1 MAEIISEPGMSI
13 ASASIARQGE
23 KAARSQRAVAL
34 RPAIRLVNSL
44 VLALLTI
51 IVTEWLA
58 RGTLIDVSDY
68 LLSPARPGMVAVLA
82 LFLLFIAA
90 DALFGRAYQ
99 SALILVP
106 LAILPAFL
114 SMQKQQYLSDPLYP
128 SDMLFGRQI
137 GELVPVMFAARPFAS
152 IGLVLGTLAALG
164 LLGYLLVLGRRHF
177 PQLSASSKLFRLIV
191 SLPLIG
197 GFLSLMDP
205 NSFSYVR
212 DRLNIVPMMW
222 DQQENYRHNG
232 FLLAFAFNVPM
243 ANVQAP
249 QGYGADVITDIAPER
264 LPATFFGG
272 RNADVIMVMSESLWD
287 PTRLNNAAL
296 SPDPMP
302 TIRANSSGNLFS
314 PEFGG
319 MTANVEFEALTG
331 FSNAFLPYGS
341 IPYQQYV
348 RRPLPSLATF
358 FASKGYTTRAFHPF
372 QSWFWNRANV
382 YQSLGFQ
389 SFMSEENMPVMDK
402 RGLFTSD
409 DALTKEIIRSADQ
422 TKEPFFFF
430 AVTLQGHGPY
440 EKNRYAKNTID
451 VQSASLAPEN
461 RDSLATYAQ
470 GVREADSSLKALM
483 DWAKKRRR
491 ETIIVLFGDHLP
503 PLGNVYT
510 ETGYMPDVVATRKAS
525 VGVMKREHETPLV
538 VWSSKRGVQKDL
550 GSVSPS
556 QLPYY
561 VVRLAGY
568 RHAFY
573 TGVLGRLHERYAV
586 VDRHQLIERN
596 DRPRPDW
603 ATSGAPIDPLIRD
616 YRYLQHDQMFGEG
629 FGTERFFPEQAERLD
644 APAS

>member
-1 MAEIISEPGMSI
+1 MPVANSVLSQEG
-13 ASASIARQGE
+13 
-23 KAARSQRAVAL
+23 AAPRERTAAL
-34 RPAIRLVNSL
+34 RAAGRMFNTL
-44 VLALLTI
+44 VLALVTVIL
-51 IVTEWLA
+51 TEWLA
-58 RGTLIDVSDY
+58 RGTLSGIAEY
-68 LLSPARPGMVAVLA
+68 LLSPTRPGMVAVLV

-90 DALFGRAYQ
+90 DSLFGRAHQ

-106 LAILPAFL
+106 VALLPAFL

-152 IGLVLGTLAALG
+152 IGLVAGVLALLV
-164 LLGYLLVLGRRHF
+164 LLGYLLVLGRRHL
-177 PQLSASSKLFRLIV
+177 PALSPLSKLVRLV
-191 SLPLIG
+191 VALPLIG

-205 NSFSYVR
+205 NSFSYIR

-249 QGYGADVITDIAPER
+249 HGYGADAIADIAPER
-264 LPATFFGG
+264 LPANFFAG
-272 RNADVIMVMSESLWD
+272 RDADVIMVMSESLWD
-287 PTRLNNAAL
+287 PTRLGNTTL

-302 TIRANSSGNLFS
+302 TIRKNASGNMFS

-358 FASKGYTTRAFHPF
+358 FASKGYVTRAFHPF

-389 SFMSEENMPVMDK
+389 SFKSEENMPVMDK
-402 RGLFTSD
+402 RGIFASD
-409 DALTKEIIRSADQ
+409 EALTKEIIRNADS

-440 EKNRYAKNTID
+440 ERNRYAKNTID
-451 VQSASLAPEN
+451 VRSAALKSQS

-470 GVREADSSLKALM
+470 GVREADDSLKSLM

-503 PLGNVYT
+503 PLGTVYT
-510 ETGYMPDVVATRKAS
+510 EAGYMPDVVATRKAS
-525 VGVMKREHETPLV
+525 VSVMKQEHETPLV

-561 VVRLAGY
+561 IVRLAGY
-568 RHAFY
+568 RHPFY
-573 TGVLGRLHERYAV
+573 TGVLGRLNERYAII
-586 VDRHQLIERN
+586 DRHQLIGRN
-596 DRPRPDW
+596 DRPSPDW
-603 ATSGAPIDPLIRD
+603 ATSGAPIDPLIQD

-629 FGTERFFPEQAERLD
+629 FGTQRFFPEQLERVD
-644 APAS
+644 TPAS

>member
-1 MAEIISEPGMSI
+1 MAEIVSERGVSI
-13 ASASIARQGE
+13 AGAVNEGRI
-23 KAARSQRAVAL
+23 AARSQRAVAL
-34 RPAIRLVNSL
+34 RLTVRHVNTL
-44 VLALLTI
+44 FLALLTI
-51 IVTEWLA
+51 ILTEWLA
-58 RGTLIDVSDY
+58 RGTLTGVSDY
-68 LLSPARPGMVAVLA
+68 LLSPARPGMVAVLTV
-82 LFLLFIAA
+82 FLLFVAT

-106 LAILPAFL
+106 LALLPAFL
-114 SMQKQQYLSDPLYP
+114 SLQKQQYLSDPLYP

-137 GELVPVMFAARPFAS
+137 AELVPVMFAARPLAA
-152 IGLVLGTLAALG
+152 IGLGLGVLALLA
-164 LLGYLLVLGRRHF
+164 LLAYLLVLGRRHF
-177 PQLSASSKLFRLIV
+177 PSLSPVSKLVRLLV
-191 SLPLIG
+191 ALPLIG
-197 GFLSLMDP
+197 GFLSLMNP
-205 NSFSYVR
+205 SSYSYIR
-212 DRLNIVPMMW
+212 DRLNIIPMMW

-249 QGYGADVITDIAPER
+249 QGYGADVINDIAPER
-264 LPATFFGG
+264 MPATFFGG

-287 PTRLNNAAL
+287 PTRLSKTTF

-302 TIRANSSGNLFS
+302 TIRANSSGHLFS

-358 FASKGYTTRAFHPF
+358 FASKGYVTQAFHPF
-372 QSWFWNRANV
+372 QSWFWNRGNV

-402 RGLFTSD
+402 RGAFTSD
-409 DALTKEIIRSADQ
+409 EALTKEIIRTADQ
-422 TKEPFFFF
+422 TEEPFFFF

-440 EKNRYAKNTID
+440 EKNRYAKNTVD
-451 VQSASLAPEN
+451 VQSASLTQKN

-470 GVREADSSLKALM
+470 GVREADSSLQALM

-503 PLGNVYT
+503 PLGHVYT

-525 VGVMKREHETPLV
+525 VSVMKREHETPLV
-538 VWSSKRGVQKDL
+538 IWSSKRGVQKDL

-561 VVRLAGY
+561 VVHLAGY

-573 TGVLGRLHERYAV
+573 TGVLGRLSERYAV

-596 DRPRPDW
+596 DRAHPDW
-603 ATSGAPIDPLIRD
+603 ATSGEPIDPLIRE

-629 FGTERFFPEQAERLD
+629 FGTGRFFPEQSERLET
-644 APAS
+644 PSS

>member
-1 MAEIISEPGMSI
+1 MSI
-13 ASASIARQGE
+13 ASIARRGSRTAPSQRIG
-23 KAARSQRAVAL
+23 AARLAV
-34 RPAIRLVNSL
+34 RLVNVL
-44 VLALLTI
+44 ALALLTI

-68 LLSPARPGMVAVLA
+68 LLSPARPGMIAVLV
-82 LFLLFIAA
+82 LFLLFLAA
-90 DALFGRAYQ
+90 DALLGRAYQ

-137 GELVPVMFAARPFAS
+137 GELLPVMFAARPFAA
-152 IGLVLGTLAALG
+152 IGLFLGVVGAIAL
-164 LLGYLLVLGRRHF
+164 LVYLLVLGRRHF
-177 PQLSASSKLFRLIV
+177 PVLTAWQKLVRLTV
-191 SLPLIG
+191 ALPLIG

-205 NSFSYVR
+205 NSFSYIR

-232 FLLAFAFNVPM
+232 FLLAFAFNIPM

-287 PTRLNNAAL
+287 PTRLSNATL

-302 TIRANSSGNLFS
+302 TIRANASGNLFS

-372 QSWFWNRANV
+372 QSWFWNRSNV

-402 RGLFTSD
+402 RGQFTSD
-409 DALTKEIIRSADQ
+409 DALTKEIIRTADQ

-440 EKNRYAKNTID
+440 EKNRYTKNTID
-451 VQSASLAPEN
+451 VQSASLSPEN

-525 VGVMKREHETPLV
+525 VSVMKREHETPLV

-596 DRPRPDW
+596 DRAHPDW

-616 YRYLQHDQMFGEG
+616 YRFLQHDQMFGEG
-629 FGTERFFPEQAERLD
+629 FGTERFFPEQADRL
-644 APAS
+644 ALPSS

>member
-1 MAEIISEPGMSI
+1 MAEIISEPGRPLE
-13 ASASIARQGE
+13 AVGLKGTA
-23 KAARSQRAVAL
+23 AARPLRATAL
-34 RPAIRLVNSL
+34 RGLVTLVNSL
-44 VLALLTI
+44 VLALLTV

-58 RGTLIDVSDY
+58 RETLSGVSEY
-68 LLSPARPGMVAVLA
+68 LLSASRPGMVAVLV
-82 LFLLFIAA
+82 LFLVFIAA

-99 SALILVP
+99 SALVLVP

-137 GELVPVMFAARPFAS
+137 GELVPVMFAARPLAA
-152 IGLVLGTLAALG
+152 IGLALG
-164 LLGYLLVLGRRHF
+164 VLALLCLLGYLMILGRRHF
-177 PQLSASSKLFRLIV
+177 PPLSAVSKLFRLLV
-191 SLPLIG
+191 ALPLIG
-197 GFLSLMDP
+197 GFLSLMDA
-205 NSFSYVR
+205 NSFSYIR

-232 FLLAFAFNVPM
+232 FLLAFAINVPM

-249 QGYGADVITDIAPER
+249 GGYDADAIADIAPER

-287 PTRLNNAAL
+287 PTRLSNAQLA
-296 SPDPMP
+296 PDPMP

-372 QSWFWNRANV
+372 QSWFWNRSNV
-382 YQSLGFQ
+382 YESLGFQ

-402 RGLFTSD
+402 RGMFTSD
-409 DALTKEIIRSADQ
+409 DALTKEIIRTAER
-422 TKEPFFFF
+422 TEKPFFFF

-451 VQSASLAPEN
+451 VQSASLSPES

-470 GVREADSSLKALM
+470 GVREADGSLKALM

-525 VGVMKREHETPLV
+525 VSVMKREHETPLV

-596 DRPRPDW
+596 DRAHPDW
-603 ATSGAPIDPLIRD
+603 ATTSAPVDPLIRD
-616 YRYLQHDQMFGEG
+616 YRHLQHDQMFGEG
-629 FGTERFFPEQAERLD
+629 FGTERFFPEQAERLA

>member
-1 MAEIISEPGMSI
+1 
-13 ASASIARQGE
+13 
-23 KAARSQRAVAL
+23 
-34 RPAIRLVNSL
+34 
-44 VLALLTI
+44 
-51 IVTEWLA
+51 
-58 RGTLIDVSDY
+58 
-68 LLSPARPGMVAVLA
+68 
-82 LFLLFIAA
+82 
-90 DALFGRAYQ
+90 
-99 SALILVP
+99 
-106 LAILPAFL
+106 
-114 SMQKQQYLSDPLYP
+114 
-128 SDMLFGRQI
+128 
-137 GELVPVMFAARPFAS
+137 
-152 IGLVLGTLAALG
+152 
-164 LLGYLLVLGRRHF
+164 
-177 PQLSASSKLFRLIV
+177 
-191 SLPLIG
+191 
-197 GFLSLMDP
+197 
-205 NSFSYVR
+205 
-212 DRLNIVPMMW
+212 
-222 DQQENYRHNG
+222 
-232 FLLAFAFNVPM
+232 
-243 ANVQAP
+243 
-249 QGYGADVITDIAPER
+249 
-264 LPATFFGG
+264 
-272 RNADVIMVMSESLWD
+272 MVMSESLWD

-302 TIRANSSGNLFS
+302 TMRANSSGNLFS

-440 EKNRYAKNTID
+440 EKNRYAKNTIN
-451 VQSASLAPEN
+451 VQSAALAPEN

-550 GSVSPS
+550 GSISPS

-586 VDRHQLIERN
+586 VDRHQLSERN
-596 DRPRPDW
+596 DRPHSRLARPRARSIRS
-603 ATSGAPIDPLIRD
+603 ATTAISSTTRCSARALARSASSPSRRSAWRHRPAEASAVAGQPTAIPPVTDLRSPPCVDDVNRPLT
-616 YRYLQHDQMFGEG
+616 QNG
-629 FGTERFFPEQAERLD
+629 
-644 APAS
+644 

>member
-1 MAEIISEPGMSI
+1 MISEPGMPVN
-13 ASASIARQGE
+13 ALGHKV
-23 KAARSQRAVAL
+23 KAAPRALRNTALRAVVTLA
-34 RPAIRLVNSL
+34 NSF
-44 VLALLTI
+44 VLALLTV

-58 RGTLIDVSDY
+58 RETLAGVSDY
-68 LLSPARPGMVAVLA
+68 LLSASRPGMVAVLI
-82 LFLLFIAA
+82 LFLVFVAG

-114 SMQKQQYLSDPLYP
+114 SLQKQQYLSDPLYP

-137 GELVPVMFAARPFAS
+137 GELVPVMFAARPLAA
-152 IGLVLGTLAALG
+152 IGLVLGVLALLAL
-164 LLGYLLVLGRRHF
+164 LCYLLFLGRRIF
-177 PQLSASSKLFRLIV
+177 PPLSAVSKLVRLV
-191 SLPLIG
+191 VALPLIG

-205 NSFSYVR
+205 NSFSYIR

-222 DQQENYRHNG
+222 DQQENYGHNG
-232 FLLAFAFNVPM
+232 FLLAFAFNIPM

-249 QGYGADVITDIAPER
+249 GGYGPEAIANIAPER

-287 PTRLNNAAL
+287 PARLTNASL

-389 SFMSEENMPVMDK
+389 SFMSEENMPLMDK
-402 RGLFTSD
+402 RGQFTSD
-409 DALTKEIIRSADQ
+409 EALTKEIIRTADQ

-440 EKNRYAKNTID
+440 EKNRYARNTID
-451 VQSASLAPEN
+451 VQSASLSPES

-470 GVREADSSLKALM
+470 GVREADSSLKSLM

-510 ETGYMPDVVATRKAS
+510 EAGYMPDVVATRKAS
-525 VGVMKREHETPLV
+525 VAVMKREHETPLV

-596 DRPRPDW
+596 DRAHPDW
-603 ATSGAPIDPLIRD
+603 ATNGSPVDPLIRD
-616 YRYLQHDQMFGEG
+616 YRHLQHDQMFGEG
-629 FGTERFFPEQAERLD
+629 LGTERFFPEQAERL
-644 APAS
+644 ATPSS

>member
-1 MAEIISEPGMSI
+1 MSI
-13 ASASIARQGE
+13 ASIARRGSRTAPSQRIG
-23 KAARSQRAVAL
+23 AARLAV
-34 RPAIRLVNSL
+34 RLVNVL
-44 VLALLTI
+44 ALALLTI

-68 LLSPARPGMVAVLA
+68 LLSPARPGMIAVLV
-82 LFLLFIAA
+82 LFLLFLAA
-90 DALFGRAYQ
+90 DALLGRAYQ

-137 GELVPVMFAARPFAS
+137 GELLPVMFAARPFAA
-152 IGLVLGTLAALG
+152 IGL
-164 LLGYLLVLGRRHF
+164 LLGVVGAIALLVYLLVLGRRHF
-177 PQLSASSKLFRLIV
+177 PVLTAWQKLVRLTV
-191 SLPLIG
+191 ALPLIG
-197 GFLSLMDP
+197 AFLSLMDP
-205 NSFSYVR
+205 NSFSYIR

-232 FLLAFAFNVPM
+232 FLLAFAFNIPM

-287 PTRLNNAAL
+287 PTRLSNATL

-302 TIRANSSGNLFS
+302 TIRANASGNLFS

-372 QSWFWNRANV
+372 QSWFWNRSNV

-402 RGLFTSD
+402 RGQFTSD
-409 DALTKEIIRSADQ
+409 DALTKEIIRTADQ

-451 VQSASLAPEN
+451 VQSASLSPEN

-525 VGVMKREHETPLV
+525 VSVMKREHETPLV

-550 GSVSPS
+550 GSISPS

-596 DRPRPDW
+596 DRAHPDW

-616 YRYLQHDQMFGEG
+616 YRFLQHDQMFGEG
-629 FGTERFFPEQAERLD
+629 FGTERFFPEQADRL
-644 APAS
+644 ALPSS

>member
-1 MAEIISEPGMSI
+1 MSI
-13 ASASIARQGE
+13 ASIARRGSRTAPSQRIG
-23 KAARSQRAVAL
+23 AARLAV
-34 RPAIRLVNSL
+34 RLVNVL
-44 VLALLTI
+44 ALALLTI

-68 LLSPARPGMVAVLA
+68 LLSPARPGMIAVLV
-82 LFLLFIAA
+82 LFLLFLAA
-90 DALFGRAYQ
+90 DALLGRAYQ

-137 GELVPVMFAARPFAS
+137 GELLPVMFAARPFAA
-152 IGLVLGTLAALG
+152 IGL
-164 LLGYLLVLGRRHF
+164 LLGVVGAIALLVYLLVLGRRHF
-177 PQLSASSKLFRLIV
+177 PVLTAWQKLVRLTV
-191 SLPLIG
+191 ALPLIG

-205 NSFSYVR
+205 NSFSYIR

-232 FLLAFAFNVPM
+232 FLLAFAFNIPM

-287 PTRLNNAAL
+287 PTRLSNATL

-302 TIRANSSGNLFS
+302 TIRANASGNLFS

-372 QSWFWNRANV
+372 QSWFWNRSNV

-402 RGLFTSD
+402 RGQFTSD
-409 DALTKEIIRSADQ
+409 DALTKEIIRTADQ

-440 EKNRYAKNTID
+440 EKNRYTKNTID
-451 VQSASLAPEN
+451 VQSASLSPEN

-525 VGVMKREHETPLV
+525 VSVMKREHETPLV

-596 DRPRPDW
+596 DRAHPDW

-616 YRYLQHDQMFGEG
+616 YRFLQHDQMFGEG
-629 FGTERFFPEQAERLD
+629 FGTERFFPEQADRL
-644 APAS
+644 ALPSS

>member
-1 MAEIISEPGMSI
+1 MSI
-13 ASASIARQGE
+13 ASIARRGSRTAPSQRIG
-23 KAARSQRAVAL
+23 AARLAV
-34 RPAIRLVNSL
+34 RLVNVL
-44 VLALLTI
+44 ALALLTI

-68 LLSPARPGMVAVLA
+68 LLSPARPGMIAVLV
-82 LFLLFIAA
+82 LFLLFLAA
-90 DALFGRAYQ
+90 DALLGRAYQ

-137 GELVPVMFAARPFAS
+137 GELLPVMFAARPFAA
-152 IGLVLGTLAALG
+152 IGL
-164 LLGYLLVLGRRHF
+164 LLGVVGAIALLVYLLVLGRRHF
-177 PQLSASSKLFRLIV
+177 PVLTAWQKLVRLTV
-191 SLPLIG
+191 ALPLIG

-205 NSFSYVR
+205 NSFSYIR

-232 FLLAFAFNVPM
+232 FLLAFAFNIPM

-287 PTRLNNAAL
+287 PTRLSNATL

-302 TIRANSSGNLFS
+302 TIRANASGNLFS

-372 QSWFWNRANV
+372 QSWFWNRSNV

-402 RGLFTSD
+402 RGQFTSD
-409 DALTKEIIRSADQ
+409 DALTKEIIRTADQ

-451 VQSASLAPEN
+451 VQSASLSPEN
-461 RDSLATYAQ
+461 RDSLATYVQ

-525 VGVMKREHETPLV
+525 VSVMKREHETPLV

-596 DRPRPDW
+596 DRAHPDW

-616 YRYLQHDQMFGEG
+616 YRFLQHDQMFGEG
-629 FGTERFFPEQAERLD
+629 FGTERFFPEQADRL
-644 APAS
+644 ALPSS

>member
-1 MAEIISEPGMSI
+1 MSI
-13 ASASIARQGE
+13 ASIARRGSRTAPSQRIG
-23 KAARSQRAVAL
+23 AARLAV
-34 RPAIRLVNSL
+34 RLVNVL
-44 VLALLTI
+44 ALALLTI

-68 LLSPARPGMVAVLA
+68 LLSPARPGMIAVLV
-82 LFLLFIAA
+82 LFLLFLAA
-90 DALFGRAYQ
+90 DALLGRAYQ

-137 GELVPVMFAARPFAS
+137 GELLPVMFAARPFAA
-152 IGLVLGTLAALG
+152 IGL
-164 LLGYLLVLGRRHF
+164 LLGVVGAIALLVYLLVLGRRHF
-177 PQLSASSKLFRLIV
+177 PVLTAWQKLVRLAV
-191 SLPLIG
+191 ALPLIG

-205 NSFSYVR
+205 NSFSYIR

-232 FLLAFAFNVPM
+232 FLLAFAFNIPM

-287 PTRLNNAAL
+287 PTRLSNATL

-302 TIRANSSGNLFS
+302 TIRANASGNLFS

-372 QSWFWNRANV
+372 QSWFWNRSNV

-402 RGLFTSD
+402 RGQFTSD
-409 DALTKEIIRSADQ
+409 DALTKEIIRTADQ

-451 VQSASLAPEN
+451 VQSASLSPEN

-525 VGVMKREHETPLV
+525 VSVMKREHETPLV

-596 DRPRPDW
+596 DRAHPDW

-616 YRYLQHDQMFGEG
+616 YRFLQHDQMFGEG
-629 FGTERFFPEQAERLD
+629 FGTERFFPEQADRL
-644 APAS
+644 AVPSS

>member
-1 MAEIISEPGMSI
+1 MSI
-13 ASASIARQGE
+13 ASIARQGSRTTPSQRIG
-23 KAARSQRAVAL
+23 AARL
-34 RPAIRLVNSL
+34 AIRLVNVL
-44 VLALLTI
+44 ALALLTI

-68 LLSPARPGMVAVLA
+68 LLSPSRPGGIAVLV
-82 LFLLFIAA
+82 LFLLFLAA
-90 DALFGRAYQ
+90 DALLGRAYQ

-137 GELVPVMFAARPFAS
+137 GELLPVMVAARPFAAV
-152 IGLVLGTLAALG
+152 GLFLGVVGAIAL
-164 LLGYLLVLGRRHF
+164 LVYLLVLGRRHF
-177 PQLSASSKLFRLIV
+177 PVLTAWQKLVRLTIA
-191 SLPLIG
+191 LPLIG

-205 NSFSYVR
+205 NSFSYLR

-232 FLLAFAFNVPM
+232 FLLAFAFNIPM

-249 QGYGADVITDIAPER
+249 QGYGAEVIADIAPER

-287 PTRLNNAAL
+287 PTRLSNATL

-302 TIRANSSGNLFS
+302 TIRANASGNLFS

-372 QSWFWNRANV
+372 QSWFWNRSNV

-402 RGLFTSD
+402 RGQFTSD
-409 DALTKEIIRSADQ
+409 DALTKEIIRTADQ

-440 EKNRYAKNTID
+440 EKNRYVRNTID
-451 VQSASLAPEN
+451 VQSASLSPEN

-525 VGVMKREHETPLV
+525 VSVMKREHETPLV

-596 DRPRPDW
+596 DRAHPDW

-616 YRYLQHDQMFGEG
+616 YRFLQHDQMFGEG
-629 FGTERFFPEQAERLD
+629 FGTERFFPEQADRL
-644 APAS
+644 AQPSS

>member
-1 MAEIISEPGMSI
+1 MSI
-13 ASASIARQGE
+13 ASIARRGSRTAPSQRIG
-23 KAARSQRAVAL
+23 AARLAV
-34 RPAIRLVNSL
+34 RLVNVL
-44 VLALLTI
+44 ALALLTI

-68 LLSPARPGMVAVLA
+68 LLSPARPGMIAVLV
-82 LFLLFIAA
+82 LFLLFLAA
-90 DALFGRAYQ
+90 DALLGRAYQ

-137 GELVPVMFAARPFAS
+137 GELLPVMFAARPFAA
-152 IGLVLGTLAALG
+152 IGL
-164 LLGYLLVLGRRHF
+164 LLGVVGAIALLVYLLVLGRRHF
-177 PQLSASSKLFRLIV
+177 PVLTAWQKLVRLTV
-191 SLPLIG
+191 ALPLIG

-205 NSFSYVR
+205 NSFSYIR

-232 FLLAFAFNVPM
+232 FLLAFAFNIPM

-249 QGYGADVITDIAPER
+249 QGYGAEVIADIAPER

-287 PTRLNNAAL
+287 PTRLSNATL

-302 TIRANSSGNLFS
+302 TIRANASGNLFS

-372 QSWFWNRANV
+372 QSWFWNRSNV

-402 RGLFTSD
+402 RGQFTSD
-409 DALTKEIIRSADQ
+409 DALTKEIIRTADQ

-451 VQSASLAPEN
+451 VQSASLSPEN

-525 VGVMKREHETPLV
+525 VSVMKREHETPLV

-596 DRPRPDW
+596 DRAHPDW

-616 YRYLQHDQMFGEG
+616 YRFLQHDQMFGEG
-629 FGTERFFPEQAERLD
+629 LGTERFFPEQADRL
-644 APAS
+644 ALPSS

>member
-1 MAEIISEPGMSI
+1 MSI
-13 ASASIARQGE
+13 ASIARRGSRNAPSQRIG
-23 KAARSQRAVAL
+23 AARLAV
-34 RPAIRLVNSL
+34 RLVN
-44 VLALLTI
+44 VLALALMTI

-68 LLSPARPGMVAVLA
+68 LLSPARPGMIAVLV
-82 LFLLFIAA
+82 LFLLFLAA
-90 DALFGRAYQ
+90 DALLGRAYQ

-137 GELVPVMFAARPFAS
+137 GELLPVMFAARPFAA
-152 IGLVLGTLAALG
+152 IGL
-164 LLGYLLVLGRRHF
+164 LLGVVGAIALLVYLLVLGRRHF
-177 PQLSASSKLFRLIV
+177 PVLTAWQKLVRLTV
-191 SLPLIG
+191 ALPLIG

-205 NSFSYVR
+205 NSFSYIR

-232 FLLAFAFNVPM
+232 FLLAFAFNIPM

-287 PTRLNNAAL
+287 PTRLSNATL

-302 TIRANSSGNLFS
+302 TIRANASGNLFS

-372 QSWFWNRANV
+372 QSWFWNRSNV

-402 RGLFTSD
+402 RGQFTSD
-409 DALTKEIIRSADQ
+409 DALTKEIIRTADQ

-451 VQSASLAPEN
+451 VQSASLSPEN

-510 ETGYMPDVVATRKAS
+510 DTGYMPDVVATRKAS
-525 VGVMKREHETPLV
+525 VSVMKREHETPLV

-596 DRPRPDW
+596 DRAHPDW

-616 YRYLQHDQMFGEG
+616 YRFLQHDQMFGEG
-629 FGTERFFPEQAERLD
+629 FGTERFFPEQADRL
-644 APAS
+644 ALPSS

>member
-1 MAEIISEPGMSI
+1 MAEMISEPGMPVK
-13 ASASIARQGE
+13 ALGHKV
-23 KAARSQRAVAL
+23 KAAPRPLRSTALRAVVT
-34 RPAIRLVNSL
+34 PVNSF

-58 RGTLIDVSDY
+58 RETLSGVSDY
-68 LLSPARPGMVAVLA
+68 LFSASRPGMVAVLV
-82 LFLLFIAA
+82 LFLVFIAA

-137 GELVPVMFAARPFAS
+137 GELVPVMFAARPLAA
-152 IGLVLGTLAALG
+152 IGLALG
-164 LLGYLLVLGRRHF
+164 VMAMLALLGYLLVLGRRNF
-177 PQLSASSKLFRLIV
+177 PPLSAVSKLFRLLV
-191 SLPLIG
+191 ALPLIG

-205 NSFSYVR
+205 NSFSYIR

-249 QGYGADVITDIAPER
+249 GGYGPEAIADIAPER

-287 PTRLNNAAL
+287 PTRLWNAKL

-389 SFMSEENMPVMDK
+389 SFMSEENMPIMDK

-409 DALTKEIIRSADQ
+409 EALTKEIIRTADQ
-422 TKEPFFFF
+422 TRKPFFFF

-451 VQSASLAPEN
+451 VQSASLSPES

-483 DWAKKRRR
+483 DWAKTRRR

-525 VGVMKREHETPLV
+525 VSVMKREHETPLV

-556 QLPYY
+556 QLPHY

-568 RHAFY
+568 RHGFY
-573 TGVLGRLHERYAV
+573 TGVLGRLSERYAV

-596 DRPRPDW
+596 AQAHPDW
-603 ATSGAPIDPLIRD
+603 ATSGEPVDPLIRD
-616 YRYLQHDQMFGEG
+616 YRHLQHDQMFGEG
-629 FGTERFFPEQAERLD
+629 FGTERFFPEQVERLE

>member
-1 MAEIISEPGMSI
+1 MSI
-13 ASASIARQGE
+13 ASIARQGSRTTPSQRIG
-23 KAARSQRAVAL
+23 AARL
-34 RPAIRLVNSL
+34 AIRLVNVL
-44 VLALLTI
+44 ALALLTI

-68 LLSPARPGMVAVLA
+68 LLSPSRPGGIAVLV
-82 LFLLFIAA
+82 LFLLFLAA
-90 DALFGRAYQ
+90 DALLGRAYQ

-137 GELVPVMFAARPFAS
+137 GELLPVMFAARPFAAV
-152 IGLVLGTLAALG
+152 GLFLGVVGAIAL
-164 LLGYLLVLGRRHF
+164 LVYLLVLGRRHF
-177 PQLSASSKLFRLIV
+177 PVLSAWQKLVRLTIA
-191 SLPLIG
+191 LPLIG

-205 NSFSYVR
+205 NSFSYIR

-232 FLLAFAFNVPM
+232 FLLAFAFNIPM

-249 QGYGADVITDIAPER
+249 QGYGAEVIADIAPER

-287 PTRLNNAAL
+287 PTRLSNATL

-302 TIRANSSGNLFS
+302 TIRANASGNLFS

-372 QSWFWNRANV
+372 QSWFWNRSNV

-402 RGLFTSD
+402 RGQFTSD
-409 DALTKEIIRSADQ
+409 DALTKEIIRTADQ

-451 VQSASLAPEN
+451 VQSASLSPEN

-525 VGVMKREHETPLV
+525 VSVMKREHETPLV

-596 DRPRPDW
+596 DRPHPDW
-603 ATSGAPIDPLIRD
+603 AMSGAPIDPLIRD
-616 YRYLQHDQMFGEG
+616 YRFLQHDQMFGEG
-629 FGTERFFPEQAERLD
+629 FGTERFFPEQADRL
-644 APAS
+644 AQPSS

>member
-1 MAEIISEPGMSI
+1 MISEPGMPVK
-13 ASASIARQGE
+13 ALGHE
-23 KAARSQRAVAL
+23 VKAAPRALRSTALRAVVT
-34 RPAIRLVNSL
+34 PVNSF

-58 RGTLIDVSDY
+58 RETLSGVSDY
-68 LLSPARPGMVAVLA
+68 LFSASRPGMVAVLM
-82 LFLLFIAA
+82 LFLVFIAA

-137 GELVPVMFAARPFAS
+137 GELVPVMFAARPLAA
-152 IGLVLGTLAALG
+152 IGLALG
-164 LLGYLLVLGRRHF
+164 VLALLALLAYLLVLGRRHF
-177 PQLSASSKLFRLIV
+177 PPLSAVSKLFRLLLA
-191 SLPLIG
+191 LPLIG

-205 NSFSYVR
+205 NSFSYIR

-249 QGYGADVITDIAPER
+249 GGYGPEAIADIAPER

-287 PTRLNNAAL
+287 PTRLSNAKL

-389 SFMSEENMPVMDK
+389 SFMSEENMPIMDK

-409 DALTKEIIRSADQ
+409 EALTKEIIRTADQ
-422 TKEPFFFF
+422 TREPFFFF

-451 VQSASLAPEN
+451 VQSASLSPES

-483 DWAKKRRR
+483 DWAKTRRR

-525 VGVMKREHETPLV
+525 VSVMKREHETPLV

-556 QLPYY
+556 QLPHY

-568 RHAFY
+568 RHGFY
-573 TGVLGRLHERYAV
+573 TGVLGRLSERYAV

-596 DRPRPDW
+596 AQAHPDW
-603 ATSGAPIDPLIRD
+603 ATSGEPVDPLIRD
-616 YRYLQHDQMFGEG
+616 YRHLQHDQMFGEG
-629 FGTERFFPEQAERLD
+629 FGTERFFPEQVERLET
-644 APAS
+644 PAS

>member
-1 MAEIISEPGMSI
+1 MSI
-13 ASASIARQGE
+13 ASIARRGSRTAPSQRIG
-23 KAARSQRAVAL
+23 AARLAV
-34 RPAIRLVNSL
+34 RLVN
-44 VLALLTI
+44 VLALALMTI

-68 LLSPARPGMVAVLA
+68 LLSPARPGMIAVLV
-82 LFLLFIAA
+82 LFLLFLAA
-90 DALFGRAYQ
+90 DALLGRAYQ

-137 GELVPVMFAARPFAS
+137 GELLPVMFAARPFAA
-152 IGLVLGTLAALG
+152 IGL
-164 LLGYLLVLGRRHF
+164 LLGVVGAIALLVYLLVLGRRHF
-177 PQLSASSKLFRLIV
+177 PVLTAWQKLVRLTV
-191 SLPLIG
+191 ALPLIG

-205 NSFSYVR
+205 NSFSYIR

-232 FLLAFAFNVPM
+232 FLLAFAFNIPM

-287 PTRLNNAAL
+287 PTRLSNATL

-302 TIRANSSGNLFS
+302 TIRANASGNLFS

-372 QSWFWNRANV
+372 QSWFWNRSNV

-402 RGLFTSD
+402 RGQFTSD
-409 DALTKEIIRSADQ
+409 DALTKEIIRTADQ

-440 EKNRYAKNTID
+440 EKNRYTKNTID
-451 VQSASLAPEN
+451 VQSASLSPEN

-525 VGVMKREHETPLV
+525 VSVMKREHETPLV

-596 DRPRPDW
+596 DRAHPDW

-616 YRYLQHDQMFGEG
+616 YRFLQHDQMFGEG
-629 FGTERFFPEQAERLD
+629 FGTERFFPEQADRL
-644 APAS
+644 ALPSS